1 MAESDYHCNVK
12 GEVEVRNIMDHLDHQ
27 DTVIVQILQRMEAQ
41 HQEVLVHLSRLDP
54 ELARRFGMDM
64 QEVSK
69 EVIAEETGDDN
80 VAGNS

>member
-41 HQEVLVHLSRLDP
+41 HQEVLLHISRLDP
-54 ELARRFGMDM
+54 EMARRFGMDM
-64 QEVSK
+64 QQASK
-69 EVIAEETGDDN
+69 EVIEEEMEDGDIT
-80 VAGNS
+80 GNS